1 MNSAGISSMEPAA
14 PQPCMRNEQL
24 GTHTSRRS
32 NGSTVDPTPIVH
44 VIDHDV
50 SVCNSLEL
58 VIRRAGWLPNICA
71 STEEFLARP
80 RRVGPCCLVLDI
92 NLPGL
97 REIDLQKLVAERR
110 EIPVI
115 LTGDGDVP
123 TVVRAMKAGAVDL
136 LTKPLDVPALLT
148 AITGALDH
156 SRLALR
162 REAEQQVMSDR
173 FTSLTRREREVMA
186 LVVAGLMNKQVGY
199 ELGITEITV
208 KVHRRNMMRKMQAR
222 SLAELVRLATRLNL
236 APSSSKL
243 SSPNVD
249 AKLTSPSAE
258 SRKSRGMGRTR
269 RATESDLTALEG
281 LSRDETHILVK
292 ILQRLLARSTAP
304 KDELNNPM
312 GAALQ

>member
-1 MNSAGISSMEPAA
+1 
-14 PQPCMRNEQL
+14 
-24 GTHTSRRS
+24 
-32 NGSTVDPTPIVH
+32 
-44 VIDHDV
+44 
-50 SVCNSLEL
+50 VCNSLEL

-136 LTKPLDVPALLT
+136 LTKPLDVPRLLT
-148 AITGALDH
+148 AIIGALDY
-156 SRLALR
+156 SRVALR
-162 REAEQQVMSDR
+162 CEAEQQAMSDR

-186 LVVAGLMNKQVGY
+186 LVVAGQMNKQVGY
-199 ELGITEITV
+199 ELGIAEITV

-222 SLAELVRLATRLNL
+222 SLAELVRLAGRLNL
-236 APSSSKL
+236 APISSKL